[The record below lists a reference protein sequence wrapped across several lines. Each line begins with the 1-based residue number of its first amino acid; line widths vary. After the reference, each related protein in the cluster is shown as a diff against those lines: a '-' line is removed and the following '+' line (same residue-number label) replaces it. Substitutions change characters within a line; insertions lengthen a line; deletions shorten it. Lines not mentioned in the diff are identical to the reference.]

1 MAERE
6 LPKLETGVRFPSSAR
21 LVEARTRTRGV
32 IRPVPALKPRARTD
46 LTFVQIEDEAILY
59 DPESVRLH
67 HLNPSAALIFQLCD
81 GSGTVEELARDIA
94 DELGLPQDDIIK
106 QVQQVVGHFEHSGI
120 LDGEPKRAE
129 EHFHG

>member
-1 MAERE
+1 M
-6 LPKLETGVRFPSSAR
+6 PS
-21 LVEARTRTRGV
+21 
-32 IRPVPALKPRARTD
+32 LKPKVRTD
-46 LTFVQIEDEAILY
+46 LTFVQIDHEAILY

-94 DELGLPQDDIIK
+94 EELGLPENDILQ

-120 LDGEPKRAE
+120 LDGQPKQAE
-129 EHFHG
+129 EHVHG